1 MLGRIRHHSVRGVNQ
16 VDQALVR
23 QVAGLP
29 HTRTDVGLK
38 RLSTSANHGKLWFA
52 VAAVLAVAKGPT
64 RRAAVRGVGSIAFA
78 SVSANLVAK
87 NVFPRRR
94 PAAELL
100 PTYRRLVKRPTS
112 SSFPSGHAASAV
124 AFTTAVAMES
134 PRTAVALAP
143 LAGAVAY
150 SRVHTGVH
158 WPSDIVAGAAI
169 GVGAAY
175 AVRHWWPVAEQGPAH
190 TAHEAKVEPL
200 GDGEGLLVL
209 VNPHSGLGE
218 DPTDEL
224 RLRWPKATVVN
235 PVAGAD
241 LIEDLSDQVKKST
254 EEVRALG
261 VAGGD
266 GTVAAVAAVAAEF
279 GLPLVLIPSGTLN
292 HFARDIGVET
302 ADDAGD
308 AVREGRGVEI
318 DLAGV
323 KIIERGGGERHRW
336 FVNTASVG
344 GYPEMVRIREKL
356 ESKGWPKWPAG
367 AVAMARTLRRAQ
379 PIRMALDG
387 RPHLVWW
394 LFVGN
399 GTYDPKGFAP
409 TRRPA
414 LDTGLLDV
422 RYLRADVP
430 FSRARFVLATV
441 TRTLHASHVYRELDV
456 PRLRVDLLDGHRR
469 VATDG
474 EVGPLANRFEFE
486 SRPRALCVYR

>member
-1 MLGRIRHHSVRGVNQ
+1 MLGRIRRHSVRQVNH

-23 QVAGLP
+23 QVAELP
-29 HTRTDVGLK
+29 HTRVDVGLK
-38 RLSTSANHGKLWFA
+38 RLSTAADHGKLWFV
-52 VAAVLAVAKGPT
+52 VAAILASGKGPT

-78 SVSANLVAK
+78 SLSANLVAK
-87 NVFPRRR
+87 NLFPRRR

-100 PTYRRLVKRPTS
+100 PLHRRFEKRPTS

-134 PRTAVALAP
+134 PRTAIALAP

-158 WPSDIVAGAAI
+158 WPSDIAAGAAI
-169 GVGAAY
+169 GVGAAH

-190 TAHEAKVEPL
+190 TAHEAEVGPL
-200 GDGEGLLVL
+200 VDGEGLLVL
-209 VNPHSGLGE
+209 VNAHSGLGE

-235 PVAGAD
+235 PIPGDD
-241 LIEDLSDQVKKST
+241 LIEDLSHQVKKST
-254 EEVRALG
+254 DEVRALG

-323 KIIERGGGERHRW
+323 KIIERGGEERHRW

-356 ESKGWPKWPAG
+356 EGKGWPKWPAG
-367 AVAMARTLRRAQ
+367 AVAMVRTLRNAQ

-399 GTYDPKGFAP
+399 GTYAPKGFAP

-414 LDTGLLDV
+414 LDTGLLTSDTCGPTC
-422 RYLRADVP
+422 RSPAP
-430 FSRARFVLATV
+430 GSCSRR
-441 TRTLHASHVYRELDV
+441 
-456 PRLRVDLLDGHRR
+456 
-469 VATDG
+469 
-474 EVGPLANRFEFE
+474 
-486 SRPRALCVYR
+486 